1 MAASVDYEWDQGAD
15 LTINLV
21 YKSGPEGATVAVDL
35 TTWKFRMDI
44 IAPDGK
50 VLSVLND
57 EAITDTDPFV
67 AGATADNA
75 FEVTMT
81 ALGGIV
87 ITLSRALTLPG
98 GVFFQY
104 INANPSKNEFA
115 YDMFLR
121 SGTGVQTKI
130 LEGSIT
136 INKSLTLWV

>member
-21 YKSGPEGATVAVDL
+21 YKAGPEGATVAVDL
-35 TTWKFRMDI
+35 TAYKCRMDI

-50 VLSVLND
+50 VLTVLND
-57 EAITDTDPFV
+57 EAIADTDPFI
-67 AGATADNA
+67 ASAQADNA

-98 GVFFQY
+98 G
-104 INANPSKNEFA
+104 
-115 YDMFLR
+115 
-121 SGTGVQTKI
+121 
-130 LEGSIT
+130 
-136 INKSLTLWV
+136 